1 MIRTWLIDGPSGAG
15 KTTYA
20 EALARRL
27 GHRVVHLDDFYP
39 GWDGLAAGARM
50 VAEHV
55 LHPSAPGYRRW
66 DWERD
71 RPGEWVTLPVGAP
84 LIVEGVGAITEA
96 SVAAARHRGGVHTV
110 VISAPESVRRARA
123 LARDP
128 FYEPWWQT
136 WARQEREHFATTVH
150 ITPDERREHG

>member
-1 MIRTWLIDGPSGAG
+1 MTRVWLIDGPSGSG

-20 EALARRL
+20 TALGQRR

-39 GWDGLAAGARM
+39 GWSGLAAGARM
-50 VAEHV
+50 VSECV

-71 RPGEWVTLPVGAP
+71 RPGEWVALPVGEP
-84 LIVEGVGAITEA
+84 LIIEGVGAITQA
-96 SVAAARHRGGVHTV
+96 SVAAARRLGEVRTV
-110 VISAPESVRRARA
+110 WVDAPEAVRRARA

-128 FYEPWWQT
+128 YYEPWWEM
-136 WARQEREHFATTVH
+136 WASQEREHFRAIANMDV
-150 ITPDERREHG
+150 DERVDNG